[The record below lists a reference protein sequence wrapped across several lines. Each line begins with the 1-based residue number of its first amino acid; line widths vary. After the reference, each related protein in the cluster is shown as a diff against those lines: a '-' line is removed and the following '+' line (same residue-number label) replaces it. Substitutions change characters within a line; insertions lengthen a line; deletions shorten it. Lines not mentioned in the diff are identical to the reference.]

1 MIRNFLVSWGQPS
14 GISMEIQLTINGE
27 QRTVAVE
34 KSESLLDVLRRIGYT
49 GTNKS
54 CDTGSCGMC
63 RVLVD
68 GEPRESCVT
77 PAVQA
82 DGFEVETIEG
92 LGSQDDLHPVQEAF
106 VDNSAM
112 QCGFCTP
119 GMVMTSVALLRENP
133 DPSREEVREAL
144 DDVICRCTGYKKNVE
159 AVLDAAE
166 RMQGRKVASDGG
178 SEPIEPN
185 TEDL

>member
-1 MIRNFLVSWGQPS
+1 
-14 GISMEIQLTINGE
+14 MEIELTVNGE
-27 QRTVAVE
+27 ERAYEVSKT
-34 KSESLLDVLRRIGYT
+34 ESLLDVLRRDGYT

-82 DGFEVETIEG
+82 DGFDVETIEG
-92 LGSQDDLHPVQEAF
+92 IGSQDDLHPVQQAF
-106 VDNSAM
+106 IDNSAM

-119 GMVMTSVALLRENP
+119 GMIMTAVALLRENP
-133 DPSREEVREAL
+133 DPSESEVREAM
-144 DDVICRCTGYKKNVE
+144 DGVICRCTGYKKIVE
-159 AVLDAAE
+159 AVLDAAD
-166 RMQGRKVASDGG
+166 RMQGRTVAADGG
-178 SEPIEPN
+178 SDPVDPT
-185 TEDL
+185 TENL

>member
-1 MIRNFLVSWGQPS
+1 
-14 GISMEIQLTINGE
+14 MEIQLTVNGE
-27 QRTVAVE
+27 QQTDEVS
-34 KSESLLDVLRRIGYT
+34 KTESLLDMLRRNGYT

-68 GEPRESCVT
+68 GEPREACVT

-82 DGFEVETIEG
+82 DGFDVETIEG
-92 LGSQDDLHPVQEAF
+92 IGSQDDLHPVQQAF
-106 VDNSAM
+106 IDNSAT

-119 GMVMTSVALLRENP
+119 GMIVTAVGLLRTNA
-133 DPSREEVREAL
+133 DPTEAEVREAL
-144 DDVICRCTGYKKNVE
+144 DDVLCRCTGYKKNVE

-166 RMQGRKVASDGG
+166 RMQGRKIASDGG
-178 SEPIEPN
+178 SDSVDVD
-185 TEDL
+185 TEGLHQ

>member
-1 MIRNFLVSWGQPS
+1 
-14 GISMEIQLTINGE
+14 MEIQLTVNGE
-27 QRTVAVE
+27 QQTWAVE
-34 KSESLLDVLRRIGYT
+34 KTETLLDALRRHGYT

-82 DGFEVETIEG
+82 DGFDVETIEG

-106 VDNSAM
+106 VEHSAM

-119 GMVMTSVALLRENP
+119 GMVMSAVGLLRENP
-133 DPSREEVREAL
+133 NPTEAEVREAIDGVL
-144 DDVICRCTGYKKNVE
+144 CRCTGYKKIVE
-159 AVLDAAE
+159 AVLAAAD
-166 RMQGRKVASDGG
+166 RMGGREIAADGGPDSTTETTASDQ
-178 SEPIEPN
+178 
-185 TEDL
+185 

>member
-1 MIRNFLVSWGQPS
+1 MQ
-14 GISMEIQLTINGE
+14 IQLTINDE
-27 QRTVAVE
+27 RRTHEVS
-34 KSESLLDVLRRIGYT
+34 KTESLLDVLRRDGYT

-54 CDTGSCGMC
+54 CDTGSCSMC

-92 LGSQDDLHPVQEAF
+92 LGSQDDLHPVQQAF
-106 VDNSAM
+106 IDNAAM

-119 GMVMTSVALLRENP
+119 GMIVTAVALLRENP
-133 DPSREEVREAL
+133 DPSRETVREVM
-144 DDVICRCTGYKKNVE
+144 DDVLCRCTGYEKIVE
-159 AVLDAAE
+159 AVLDAAD
-166 RMQGRKVASDGG
+166 RMQSQSVAADGG
-178 SEPIEPN
+178 AHPTIH
-185 TEDL
+185 DL

>member
-1 MIRNFLVSWGQPS
+1 
-14 GISMEIQLTINGE
+14 MEIQLTVNDE
-27 QRTVAVE
+27 QRTWEVE
-34 KSESLLDVLRRIGYT
+34 KTETLLDVLRRNGYT

-82 DGFEVETIEG
+82 DGFDVETIEG

-106 VDNSAM
+106 VENSAT

-119 GMVMTSVALLRENP
+119 GMIMTAVGLLRENP
-133 DPSREEVREAL
+133 DPSETEVREAIDGVL
-144 DDVICRCTGYKKNVE
+144 CRCTGYRKIVE
-159 AVLDAAE
+159 AVLDAAD
-166 RMQGRKVASDGG
+166 RMDGRAVAADGG
-178 SEPIEPN
+178 RDS
-185 TEDL
+185 TATDTDRDQ

>member
-1 MIRNFLVSWGQPS
+1 MRQDYIPSWGHPS
-14 GISMEIQLTINGE
+14 AISMEIELTINGG
-27 QRTVAVE
+27 QRTVEVS
-34 KSESLLDVLRRIGYT
+34 KTESLLDVLRRIGYT

-68 GEPRESCVT
+68 GEIRESCVT

-82 DGFEVETIEG
+82 DGFDVETIES
-92 LGSQDDLHPVQEAF
+92 LGSQDDLHPVQQAF
-106 VDNSAM
+106 IDNSAT

-119 GMVMTSVALLRENP
+119 GMLMTAISFLRENP
-133 DPSREEVREAL
+133 DPTKSEVQEAL
-144 DDVICRCTGYKKNVE
+144 DGVLCRCTGYKKNVE

-166 RMQGRKVASDGG
+166 RMQGKKVASDGG
-178 SEPIEPN
+178 AIDPN
-185 TEDL
+185 TDEL

>member
-1 MIRNFLVSWGQPS
+1 
-14 GISMEIQLTINGE
+14 MEIELTVNDE
-27 QRTVAVE
+27 ERTYDVS
-34 KSESLLDVLRRIGYT
+34 KTESLLDVLRRDGYT

-82 DGFEVETIEG
+82 DGFDVETIEG
-92 LGSQDDLHPVQEAF
+92 IGSQDDLHPVQQAF
-106 VDNSAM
+106 IDNAAM

-119 GMVMTSVALLRENP
+119 GMVMTAVALLRENP
-133 DPSREEVREAL
+133 DPSEDEVREAM
-144 DDVICRCTGYKKNVE
+144 DDVLCRCTGYKKIVE
-159 AVLDAAE
+159 AVLDAAD
-166 RMQGRKVASDGG
+166 RMQGETVAADGG
-178 SEPIEPN
+178 PVDPN
-185 TEDL
+185 TEEL

>member
-1 MIRNFLVSWGQPS
+1 
-14 GISMEIQLTINGE
+14 MEIELSVNGE
-27 QRTVAVE
+27 ERTYDVS
-34 KSESLLDVLRRIGYT
+34 KTESLLDVLRRDGYT

-82 DGFEVETIEG
+82 DGFDVETIEG
-92 LGSQDDLHPVQEAF
+92 IGSQDDLHPVQQAF
-106 VDNSAM
+106 IDNAAM

-119 GMVMTSVALLRENP
+119 GMVMTAVALLRENP
-133 DPSREEVREAL
+133 DPSEDEVREAM
-144 DDVICRCTGYKKNVE
+144 DDVLCRCTGYKKIVE
-159 AVLDAAE
+159 AVLDAAD
-166 RMQGRKVASDGG
+166 RMQGQTVAADGG
-178 SEPIEPN
+178 AGPVDPN
-185 TEDL
+185 TEEL

>member
-1 MIRNFLVSWGQPS
+1 
-14 GISMEIQLTINGE
+14 MEIELTVNGE
-27 QRTVAVE
+27 ERTYEVS
-34 KSESLLDVLRRIGYT
+34 KTESLLDVLRRDGYT

-63 RVLVD
+63 RVIVD

-92 LGSQDDLHPVQEAF
+92 IGTQDDLHPVQQAF
-106 VDNSAM
+106 IDNAAL

-119 GMVMTSVALLRENP
+119 GMVMTAVALLRENP
-133 DPSREEVREAL
+133 DPSKTEVREAM
-144 DDVICRCTGYKKNVE
+144 DDVLCRCTGYKKIVE
-159 AVLDAAE
+159 AVLDAAD
-166 RMQGRKVASDGG
+166 RMQGQTVAADGG
-178 SEPIEPN
+178 SKPVDPS